1 MDSLS
6 NKLKEKDKEITKLQ
20 ESLQFHSVSSR
31 ELQQHLDVVLNEK
44 ILQQIDSRIDKCKK
58 QKRHSKR
65 EFETAQNKLW
75 EWLQLLQ
82 TQDDAAIT
90 VFYTSLKQKDDV
102 ALMTKTEEYKGQKY
116 CEFNQ
121 HLEQERE
128 LCQKDDIINS
138 IHKRVQ
144 YVEGEKTV
152 TTMRDIPTIILVKI
166 L

>member
-1 MDSLS
+1 MRKLS
-6 NKLKEKDKEITKLQ
+6 NKLTQ
-20 ESLQFHSVSSR
+20 ELI
-31 ELQQHLDVVLNEK
+31 N
-44 ILQQIDSRIDKCKK
+44 IKK

-75 EWLQLLQ
+75 ERLQLLQ

-116 CEFNQ
+116 YEFNQ

-128 LCQKDDIINS
+128 PCQKDDIINS